1 MTQDQKKKQIVEW
14 VVTGIAMLVGLYNHL
29 ALIKNWPHIEIV
41 DEVTTK
47 YVNWFY
53 DLIVGA
59 IAFWR
64 NNNITSFAQLCQILL
79 NKLKEGLISPAQVE
93 EFIDNPTVQM
103 VAEKVQDKNFNPE
116 LIDVLLTNSEL
127 QEIAQYELD
136 GKEINVKVEA

>member
-29 ALIKNWPHIEIV
+29 AMIKNWPHIEIV

-53 DLIVGA
+53 DLIVGT

-79 NKLKEGLISPAQVE
+79 NKLKEGIISPAQVE
-93 EFIDNPTVQM
+93 EFINNPTAQM
-103 VAEKVQDKNFNPE
+103 VAEKLQDKNFDPE
-116 LIDVLLTNSEL
+116 LIEALLTNSEI
-127 QEIAQYELD
+127 QEITQAELE
-136 GKEINVKVEA
+136 GKEINVKIGA

>member
-29 ALIKNWPHIEIV
+29 AMIKNWPHIEIV

-53 DLIVGA
+53 DLIVGT

-79 NKLKEGLISPAQVE
+79 NKLKEGIISPAQVE
-93 EFIDNPTVQM
+93 EFINNPTVQM
-103 VAEKVQDKNFNPE
+103 VAEKLQDKNFDPE
-116 LIDVLLTNSEL
+116 LIEALLTNSEI
-127 QEIAQYELD
+127 QEITQAELE
-136 GKEINVKVEA
+136 GKEINVKIGA

>member
-1 MTQDQKKKQIVEW
+1 MTEDQKKKQIVEW

-29 ALIKNWPHIEIV
+29 AMIKNWPHIEIV

-79 NKLKEGLISPAQVE
+79 NKLKEGIISPAQVE
-93 EFIDNPTVQM
+93 EFINNPTVQM
-103 VAEKVQDKNFNPE
+103 VAEKLQDKNFDPE
-116 LIDVLLTNSEL
+116 LIEALLTNSEI
-127 QEIAQYELD
+127 QEIAQAELE
-136 GKEINVKVEA
+136 GKEINVKIGA